1 MHAQNSAGAL
11 MRTGLA
17 ATPQQDTA
25 QHRSPVSPL
34 VTATP
39 SRAEQGGTNFRF
51 SYTKLWVFLY
61 GYGVFLYG
69 FPVSPWKSP

>member
-25 QHRSPVSPL
+25 QHRSSVSPRCAYDHH
-34 VTATP
+34 T
-39 SRAEQGGTNFRF
+39 EQGDVLLGDHCIGAR
-51 SYTKLWVFLY
+51 VQQ
-61 GYGVFLYG
+61 
-69 FPVSPWKSP
+69 